1 MVVMG
6 GMGNVW
12 GVVVGAVVLAWINS
26 IGLIQVGELVNDALG
41 TKINFPSY
49 QFLLFGLLLVLMMLF
64 RREGFIPEARIR
76 MVMNEDKFE
85 DEEVV
90 SDETKI
96 GHH

>member
-1 MVVMG
+1 
-6 GMGNVW
+6 
-12 GVVVGAVVLAWINS
+12 
-26 IGLIQVGELVNDALG
+26 
-41 TKINFPSY
+41 
-49 QFLLFGLLLVLMMLF
+49 MMLF

>member
-1 MVVMG
+1 MVVLG

-26 IGLIQVGELVNDALG
+26 IGLIQVGDLINNSFG
-41 TKINFPSY
+41 TNINFPSY

-76 MVMNEDKFE
+76 MVMNEEKLE
-85 DEEVV
+85 DEEKV

-96 GHH
+96 GHS

>member
-1 MVVMG
+1 MVVLG

-12 GVVVGAVVLAWINS
+12 GVVVGATVLAWVNSVGLVQFGVVIN
-26 IGLIQVGELVNDALG
+26 NAFG

-76 MVMNEDKFE
+76 MVMNEEKLE
-85 DEEVV
+85 DEEKVT
-90 SDETKI
+90 DETKI
-96 GHH
+96 ASH

>member
-1 MVVMG
+1 MVVLG

-26 IGLIQVGELVNDALG
+26 IGLIQVGDLVNDTFG
-41 TKINFPSY
+41 TNINFPSY

-76 MVMNEDKFE
+76 MVMNEEKLE
-85 DEEVV
+85 DEENV